1 MLSQSQYFA
10 IARCKFADRCKHKW
24 GDLNSCQRPYLFL
37 QESKTLWHS
46 VLAHRPIPR
55 RVRLDSGLDMLN
67 VFLGGL
73 VAADWASLLLR
84 QVEGDHVA
92 EFVLLSRS
100 LHEPVAVDAQRVEA
114 VVAVVDP
121 DKVRTICEG
130 LSLKISLTFS
140 EWL

>member
-1 MLSQSQYFA
+1 
-10 IARCKFADRCKHKW
+10 
-24 GDLNSCQRPYLFL
+24 
-37 QESKTLWHS
+37 
-46 VLAHRPIPR
+46 
-55 RVRLDSGLDMLN
+55 MLN

-121 DKVRTICEG
+121 DQVRTIRKG